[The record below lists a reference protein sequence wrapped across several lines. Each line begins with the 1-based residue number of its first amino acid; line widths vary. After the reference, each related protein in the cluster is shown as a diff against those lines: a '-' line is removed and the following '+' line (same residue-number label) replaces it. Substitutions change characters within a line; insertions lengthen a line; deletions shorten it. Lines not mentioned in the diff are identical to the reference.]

1 MVAFGGRVL
10 GKTDFAK
17 YKNTRETLVFDKSK
31 NLYNINQVKKLKKAA
46 GLHDIIIVEGYMDTI
61 SLFQAG
67 FTNVVASMGTSLT
80 KEQARLA
87 KRYAENAYISYD
99 GDFAGQKGAVR
110 GLEILRDEGINV
122 RVVPLPEGLDPDDVV
137 KRQGSEGY
145 RRCLD
150 AAMPLIDF
158 KLEVVRRKHDLTKTE
173 GKRACIAESL
183 KVIAEAESESVKE
196 DLLKQLRD
204 STGVTY
210 ESLKRDLQSA
220 EEGVPRPESSD
231 PAPLPEE
238 SGDGVAKACRFIL
251 ASVLFG
257 AKYAKKFDLSGVR
270 FDDPVHNK
278 IANYIRERQEKGEQP
293 RASALFDIF
302 SPDTPELSAVLDLS
316 LGDSLEGVGAAKYFE
331 DCLRTVERARLQEEM
346 NRLSRLCDAE
356 TDVARKR
363 EMTRSLLSLAV
374 KLKNL

>member
-1 MVAFGGRVL
+1 M
-10 GKTDFAK
+10 
-17 YKNTRETLVFDKSK
+17 
-31 NLYNINQVKKLKKAA
+31 
-46 GLHDIIIVEGYMDTI
+46 
-61 SLFQAG
+61 
-67 FTNVVASMGTSLT
+67 
-80 KEQARLA
+80 
-87 KRYAENAYISYD
+87 
-99 GDFAGQKGAVR
+99 
-110 GLEILRDEGINV
+110 

-220 EEGVPRPESSD
+220 EEGVPRRNRPTPRPCPRRAETASPKPAALSSR
-231 PAPLPEE
+231 PCFSA
-238 SGDGVAKACRFIL
+238 RNMQ
-251 ASVLFG
+251 
-257 AKYAKKFDLSGVR
+257 KFDLSGVR

-331 DCLRTVERARLQEEM
+331 DSLRTVERARLQEEM

-363 EMTRSLLSLAV
+363 EMTRSLLSSR
-374 KLKNL
+374 

>member
-1 MVAFGGRVL
+1 
-10 GKTDFAK
+10 
-17 YKNTRETLVFDKSK
+17 
-31 NLYNINQVKKLKKAA
+31 
-46 GLHDIIIVEGYMDTI
+46 MDTI

-145 RRCLD
+145 RCCLD

-220 EEGVPRPESSD
+220 EEGVPRPESPD
-231 PAPLPEE
+231 PA
-238 SGDGVAKACRFIL
+238 FIL

-316 LGDSLEGVGAAKYFE
+316 LGDSLVGAATDFVY
-331 DCLRTVERARLQEEM
+331 CLPTVERARLQEEM